1 MMHNTLN
8 LARQPILDR
17 SESIIGYEFFYRDSY
32 GECVIDDPR
41 HATASVLVN
50 LLNQIGSTSAFGET
64 LAFINTDG
72 PLLLTDILRTLPKEK
87 FVFELSETMKIT
99 ARIHEAIRHFH
110 SLGYRFA
117 LDNASFNPHYLE
129 AFMPLFP
136 YIEFAKFD
144 VTQTDIEQFSFR
156 PNPYGKMKLIAQKVE
171 FYEMAEAYE
180 QLGFEYF
187 QGFYFAHA
195 HIITQKRIDPQYMDV
210 MELFTLLQDNAPME
224 EVCDSFKYQNIL
236 ALQLFQFLRSAHPE
250 YIEGAISIRDIIER
264 FGKSALMQWLLL
276 IIYSKSGTRAI
287 DEKNSH
293 AVFAQN
299 RIDRM
304 ISLLEKSTPY
314 PTENQLEQIQLIAM
328 LSLLEGLMNVP
339 MESLLQTLHPN
350 REIEDALIT
359 HTGMLGRIYA
369 ASLKLEKGDVNSAAL
384 LLKSYGITPEEISIT
399 SIR

>member
-1 MMHNTLN
+1 MHNNLN
-8 LARQPILDR
+8 LARQPILDL
-17 SESIIGYEFFYRDSY
+17 SENIIGYEFFYRDSF

-50 LLNQIGSTSAFGET
+50 LLNQIGSMSAFGET

-87 FVFELSETMKIT
+87 FVFEISESTKVT

-117 LDNASFNPHYLE
+117 LDNASFSPHYLE
-129 AFMPLFP
+129 SFMPLFP

-144 VTQTDIEQFSFR
+144 VTQTDIEQFTHA
-156 PNPYGKMKLIAQKVE
+156 PNPYGLMKLIAQKVE
-171 FYEMAEAYE
+171 FYEMAEAYKT
-180 QLGFEYF
+180 LGFKYF
-187 QGFYFAHA
+187 QGFYFANTHM
-195 HIITQKRIDPQYMDV
+195 ITQKRIDPQYMDV
-210 MELFTLLQDNAPME
+210 MELFTLLQDDAPME
-224 EVCDSFKYQNIL
+224 EICDSFKYQGIIS
-236 ALQLFQFLRSAHPE
+236 LQLFQFLRSAHLE
-250 YIEGAISIRDIIER
+250 YIEGAISIRDIIGR

-299 RIDRM
+299 LIDRM
-304 ISLLEKSTPY
+304 VSLLEKCTPF
-314 PTENQLEQIQLIAM
+314 PTESQLEAIQFIAM
-328 LSLLEGLMNVP
+328 LSLLEGLMNIP
-339 MESLLQTLHPN
+339 IESLLQVLQLNH
-350 REIEDALIT
+350 EIKDALIS
-359 HTGMLGRIYA
+359 HTGILGRIYA
-369 ASLKLEKGDVNSAAL
+369 ASLKLEKGDVNSASL

-399 SIR
+399 SVH

>member
-1 MMHNTLN
+1 MNNNLY
-8 LARQPILDR
+8 LARQPILNR
-17 SESIIGYEFFYRDSY
+17 AETIIGYEFFYRNTY

-50 LLNQIGSTSAFGET
+50 LLNHIGSSSAFGES

-72 PLLLTDILRTLPKEK
+72 PLMLTDIIRTLPKEK
-87 FVFELSETMKIT
+87 FIFELSETMKVT
-99 ARIHEAIRHFH
+99 SRIHEAIRYYH

-117 LDNASFNPHYLE
+117 LDNASFHPHYLDS
-129 AFMPLFP
+129 FLPLFP
-136 YIEFAKFD
+136 FIEFAKFD
-144 VTQTDIEQFSFR
+144 VTQTDIEQFSLQ
-156 PNPYGKMKLIAQKVE
+156 PNPYGKMKRIAQKVE

-187 QGFYFAHA
+187 QGFYFARA

-210 MELFTLLQDNAPME
+210 MELFTLLQDDAPMD
-224 EVCDSFKYQNIL
+224 EVCDSFKYQSIL
-236 ALQLFQFLRSAHPE
+236 ALQLLQFLRSVHPE
-250 YIEGAISIRDIIER
+250 HIEGTLSIREMVER

-276 IIYSKSGTRAI
+276 IIYSKSGTKAI
-287 DEKNSH
+287 DEKNPH
-293 AVFAQN
+293 AVFAQS

-304 ISLLEKSTPY
+304 LSLLEKIIPD
-314 PTENQLEQIQLIAM
+314 PTDKQIEQIHLIAM

-339 MESLLQTLHPN
+339 MESLLLTLHPN

-369 ASLKLEKGDVNSAAL
+369 ASLKLESGDVNGAAI
-384 LLKSYGITPEEISIT
+384 LLKSYGINPEQIS
-399 SIR
+399 S

>member
-1 MMHNTLN
+1 MHNTLH
-8 LARQPILDR
+8 LARQPILNR
-17 SESIIGYEFFYRDSY
+17 AENIIGYEFFYRNVY
-32 GECVIDDPR
+32 GECIIDDPR

-50 LLNQIGSTSAFGET
+50 LLNQIGSLPSFGEMS
-64 LAFINTDG
+64 AFINTDG
-72 PLLLTDILRTLPKEK
+72 PLLLTDILHTLPKEK
-87 FVFELSETMKIT
+87 FVFELSASMKPNS
-99 ARIHEAIRHFH
+99 RIHEAIRYYH

-117 LDNASFNPHYLE
+117 LDNASFHPDYFE
-129 AFMPLFP
+129 TFAPLFP
-136 YIEFAKFD
+136 YIEYAKFD
-144 VTQTDIEQFSFR
+144 VTQTDIEQFHYY
-156 PNPYGKMKLIAQKVE
+156 PNPFSQMKLIAQKVE
-171 FYEMAEAYE
+171 FYEMKEAYE
-180 QLGFEYF
+180 ELGFEYF
-187 QGFYFAHA
+187 QGFYFAHP
-195 HIITQKRIDPQYMDV
+195 HLITQRRVDPAYMDV
-210 MELFTLLQDNAPME
+210 MRLFSLLQKDPPIE
-224 EVCDSFKYQNIL
+224 EICEAFKRQSIL

-250 YIEGAISIRDIIER
+250 YIEGAISIREIIER

-304 ISLLEKSTPY
+304 VSLLEKCTPH
-314 PTENQLEQIQLIAM
+314 PTELQLEQIQLIAM

-339 MESLLQTLHPN
+339 MESLLQTLHPT

-369 ASLKLEKGDVNSAAL
+369 ASLKLEKGDVNSASL